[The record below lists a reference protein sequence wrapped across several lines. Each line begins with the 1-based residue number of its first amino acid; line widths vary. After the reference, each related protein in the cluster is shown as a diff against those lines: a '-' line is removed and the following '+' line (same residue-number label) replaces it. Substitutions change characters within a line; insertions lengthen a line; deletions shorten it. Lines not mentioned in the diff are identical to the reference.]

1 MVDDSPIAIFI
12 TKLGTLKR
20 QGRPNADAS
29 DLEKALLVTG
39 SGADPPV
46 DDLLLGQKQGRIA
59 SCGAENRTDTALP
72 GFFGIGAGTGEDGS
86 SDRRRRP
93 QHPGIEGSLGVGAS
107 TDQ

>member
-39 SGADPPV
+39 SGAVRLKGP
-46 DDLLLGQKQGRIA
+46 LQASCSNRNAMARRANLKGRIDD
-59 SCGAENRTDTALP
+59 EEVRQK
-72 GFFGIGAGTGEDGS
+72 
-86 SDRRRRP
+86 P
-93 QHPGIEGSLGVGAS
+93 QWNHIVGACCGCVS
-107 TDQ
+107 ET